1 MPDEYKASTF
11 REMTSDEIRQK
22 LRDMSEEVFNLR
34 FRNSMKQLDNPL
46 QIREVRRAMARLKTV
61 LRQRGDREYLVEKVK
76 RGKDEQAES

>member
-1 MPDEYKASTF
+1 MPEEYRASTF

-61 LRQRGDREYLVEKVK
+61 LRQRGDQEYLVEKVK
-76 RGKDEQAES
+76 RTKGE

>member
-1 MPDEYKASTF
+1 MPEEYRASTF

-61 LRQRGDREYLVEKVK
+61 LRQRGDQEYLVEKVK
-76 RGKDEQAES
+76 RAKGE

>member
-1 MPDEYKASTF
+1 MPEEYRASTF
-11 REMTSDEIRQK
+11 KEMTSDEIRQK

-61 LRQRGDREYLVEKVK
+61 LRQRGDQEYLVEKVK
-76 RGKDEQAES
+76 RTKGE